1 VSTPR
6 AAQPATTP
14 SANANPS
21 RSAAAQRAWWLKTLH
36 QWHWISSAL
45 CLVGMLLFAFTGI
58 TLNHAADIPAKPQ
71 ITQRLAQLPPELLAE
86 VRAEADAGASD
97 DAPLPPALR
106 RWLNQALAL
115 NLPATPAEW
124 SDDEIYLSLPRP
136 GGDAWLR
143 IARDS
148 GEVEYELTDRGWI
161 SWLNDLHKGRY
172 TGWAWKWFLDLFS
185 VACLLFSI
193 TGLLI
198 LKFHASNRPSTWPLV
213 GLGLVAP
220 LLLIILFVHS

>member
-1 VSTPR
+1 LPAV
-6 AAQPATTP
+6 AAETAPQAI
-14 SANANPS
+14 AS
-21 RSAAAQRAWWLKTLH
+21 RRAWWLKTLH

-45 CLVGMLLFAFTGI
+45 CLIGMLLFAFTGI
-58 TLNHAADIPAKPQ
+58 TLNHAADIGAQPQ
-71 ITQRLAQLPPELLAE
+71 VTQRQVQLPPELLAALRGE
-86 VRAEADAGASD
+86 GAAETAGD

-115 NLPATPAEW
+115 DLPEAPAEW
-124 SDDEIYLSLPRP
+124 SAEEVYLSLPRP

-161 SWLNDLHKGRY
+161 SWLNDLHKGRH
-172 TGWAWKWFLDLFS
+172 TGWAWKWFIDVFS
-185 VACLLFSI
+185 IACLLFSI

-198 LKFHASNRPSTWPLV
+198 LKFHAAKRPSTWPLV
-213 GLGLVAP
+213 GLGLIAP